1 MTRHFSRLL
10 LCGLLTGATALSGC
24 ALIRKDSAPHAQLQP
39 EQIKLADDI
48 HLASQGWPQAQ
59 WWRQFNDPQL
69 TALIDKTLAGSHTLA
84 EAKLREDKAQ
94 AQADLLEA
102 GSQLQM
108 AALGMINRQRASA
121 NGFLGPYALDAPRL
135 GMDGPY
141 YTEAT
146 VGLVAGFDPDLWG
159 AHRSAVSAAI
169 GAQNASLAETA
180 AVELSLSVAVAQLY
194 YSIQASYQM
203 LDLLE
208 QTRSVIDYAVQAHQ
222 SKVAQ
227 GLEAKVPYHGARAQI
242 LAVEKQIAATKG
254 QIKETR
260 ESLRALMG
268 AGADGLPEIKPVALP
283 QVQAG
288 VPATLSYD
296 LLARRPDL
304 QAMRWYVQASLDQVD
319 AARALFYPSFDIKM
333 FFGLDAIHI
342 DDLFKGTSRQINF
355 IPGLRLP
362 LFDGGRLNANLQ
374 NTRAS
379 SNMLI
384 ERYNQSVLNAVRD
397 VAIGGTRL
405 QTLSDERQ
413 MQAER
418 VKAMRYGQSA
428 AEAAFNRGLGSRLQ
442 ATEARLPVLAEQ
454 MSLLMLDT
462 QRVIQSLQLIK
473 SLGGGYQSSPAKP
486 Q

>member
-1 MTRHFSRLL
+1 MTHPLSRLL
-10 LCGLLTGATALSGC
+10 LCGLLTGTTALSGC
-24 ALIRKDSAPHAQLQP
+24 ALIRSDSAAHQQLKP
-39 EQIKLADDI
+39 EQVKLADDI

-59 WWRQFNDPQL
+59 WWRQYNDPQL
-69 TALIDKTLAGSHTLA
+69 TALIEKTLAGSHTLA
-84 EAKLREDKAQ
+84 EAKLREEKAQ

-102 GSQLQM
+102 GSRLQV
-108 AALGMINRQRASA
+108 AALGMLNRQRASA
-121 NGFLGPYALDAPRL
+121 NGFLSPYALDAPRL

-146 VGLVAGFDPDLWG
+146 VGLASSFDPDIWG
-159 AHRSAVSAAI
+159 VHRSAVAAAI
-169 GAQNASLAETA
+169 GAQNATLAETA

-208 QTRSVIDYAVQAHQ
+208 QTRDVIDYAVKAHQ

-242 LAVEKQIAATKG
+242 LAVDKQIAAAKG
-254 QIKETR
+254 QIQETR

-268 AGADGLPEIKPVALP
+268 AGADGLPEIAPAPLP

-288 VPATLSYD
+288 VPATLSCD

-342 DDLFKGTSRQINF
+342 DELFKGASRQFNV

-362 LFDGGRLNANLQ
+362 LFDGGRLNANLKS
-374 NTRAS
+374 TRAS

-384 ERYNQSVLNAVRD
+384 ERYNQAVLNAVRD
-397 VAIGGTRL
+397 VAINGTRL
-405 QTLSDERQ
+405 QTLSDERN
-413 MQAER
+413 MQADR
-418 VKAMRYGQSA
+418 VDAVSYTQRA
-428 AEAAFNRGLGSRLQ
+428 ADAAYIRGLSSRLQ

-462 QRVIQSLQLIK
+462 RRVIQSLQLIK

>member
-1 MTRHFSRLL
+1 MTRNLL
-10 LCGLLTGATALSGC
+10 RILICGLIGSATALSGC
-24 ALIRKDSAPHAQLQP
+24 ALIRNDSAAHSQLQP
-39 EQIKLADDI
+39 AQIKLADDI

-59 WWRQFNDPQL
+59 WWRQLNDPQL
-69 TALIDKTLAGSHTLA
+69 SSLIDKALSGSHTLA
-84 EAKLREDKAQ
+84 EAKQREEKAQ
-94 AQADLLEA
+94 SQADLLEA

-146 VGLVAGFDPDLWG
+146 VGLVAGLDLDLWG
-159 AHRSAVSAAI
+159 AHRSAVAAAI
-169 GAQNASLAETA
+169 GAQNAALAETA
-180 AVELSLSVAVAQLY
+180 AVELALSTGVAQLY
-194 YSIQASYQM
+194 YSMQANYQM

-208 QTRSVIDYAVQAHQ
+208 QTHDVIDYAVQAHQ

-242 LAVEKQIAATKG
+242 LAVEKQIAAAKG

-260 ESLRALMG
+260 ESLRALIG
-268 AGADGLPEIKPVALP
+268 ANGNELAEIKPVALP
-283 QVQAG
+283 QVQTG
-288 VPATLSYD
+288 IPSTLSYD

-319 AARALFYPSFDIKM
+319 AAKALFYPSFDIKA

-342 DDLFKGTSRQINF
+342 DDLFKAPSKQINF

-362 LFDGGRLNANLQ
+362 LFDGGRLNANLK
-374 NTRAS
+374 NTRAT

-384 ERYNQSVLNAVRD
+384 EHYNQSVLNAVRD
-397 VAIGGTRL
+397 VAINGTRL
-405 QTLSDERQ
+405 QTLNEERELQ
-413 MQAER
+413 LER
-418 VKAMRYGQSA
+418 VDASRFSQSA

-442 ATEARLPVLAEQ
+442 ATESSLPVLSEQ
-454 MSLLMLDT
+454 MSLLVLDT
-462 QRVIQSLQLIK
+462 QRVIQSIQLIK
-473 SLGGGYQSSPAKP
+473 TLGGGYQAPVSSH
-486 Q
+486 

>member
-121 NGFLGPYALDAPRL
+121 NGFLGPYALDAPLL

-418 VKAMRYGQSA
+418 VEAMRYGQSA

-462 QRVIQSLQLIK
+462 LRVIQSLQLIK

>member
-1 MTRHFSRLL
+1 MTRTLSRIL
-10 LCGLLTGATALSGC
+10 LCSLLSGTTALSGC
-24 ALIRKDSAPHAQLQP
+24 ALIRNDSAPHAQLQP
-39 EQIKLADDI
+39 GQITLADDI

-69 TALIDKTLAGSHTLA
+69 TALIEKALAGSHTLA
-84 EAKLREDKAQ
+84 EARLREEKAQ
-94 AQADLLEA
+94 SQADLLEA
-102 GSQLQM
+102 GSRLQM
-108 AALGMINRQRASA
+108 AALGMVNRQRASA

-146 VGLVAGFDPDLWG
+146 VGLVAGLDLDLWG

-169 GAQNASLAETA
+169 GAQNAALAETA
-180 AVELSLSVAVAQLY
+180 AVELALSTGVAQLY

-203 LDLLE
+203 LDLLQ
-208 QTRSVIDYAVQAHQ
+208 QTRDVIDYAVRAHQ

-227 GLEAKVPYHGARAQI
+227 GLEAKVPYHGARAQM
-242 LAVEKQIAATKG
+242 LAVDKQMAAVKG

-268 AGADGLPEIKPVALP
+268 AEANGLTEIKPAALP
-283 QVQAG
+283 QVQVG
-288 VPATLSYD
+288 IPAMLSFD

-342 DDLFKGTSRQINF
+342 DDLFKGTSRQINV

-374 NTRAS
+374 NTRAN

-413 MQAER
+413 MQADR
-418 VKAMRYGQSA
+418 VEAMRYSQSA
-428 AEAAFNRGLGSRLQ
+428 AEAAFNQGLGSRLQ

-462 QRVIQSLQLIK
+462 QRVIQSIQLIK
-473 SLGGGYQSSPAKP
+473 SLGGGYQAAAGK
-486 Q
+486 